1 MKNELRPQNTRGEG
15 FQELRVTQKSNPTK
29 GFSGRAHRRL
39 QGVIDCEQLRRSVKS
54 PERLQQLA
62 ANESGRT
69 GDDDTD
75 GRQAISPG
83 RTRGISVSSHGIQEA
98 VVVRGWVLG
107 NIS

>member
-1 MKNELRPQNTRGEG
+1 
-15 FQELRVTQKSNPTK
+15 
-29 GFSGRAHRRL
+29 
-39 QGVIDCEQLRRSVKS
+39 
-54 PERLQQLA
+54 LA